1 MVILTN
7 PYGNEIKTLKFKK
20 LDVDLN
26 DTRDFDLTIL
36 TGDWD
41 NSMQYGAR
49 VFVPGTEFGG
59 VIGKKKIDTEENEIM
74 LSGYCWR
81 GVLNSKV
88 IEPPAGQD
96 YKTVSGELNE
106 VVAELIAEADFDG
119 LFSVSAKN
127 TNVTVTNYQFDRYI
141 TLLEGI
147 EKMLQTKGYKL
158 SIVYTQREGGAPGYV
173 TLSATEI
180 KDYSKQIELSQD
192 NRLGFIFSETQ
203 NGVNHLICLGKGE
216 LKDRLVVHLYA
227 DSEGNISE
235 TKYYSGL
242 EEVVDTYENNSIE
255 TKDEM
260 IEPGT
265 EQLKKLMNMQSF
277 DMDIEALGIE
287 VDIGDVIGGKDYI
300 TGMSLAKPISNK
312 IYTEEAGKIKK
323 QYKVEGE
330 K

>member
-1 MVILTN
+1 MVILAN
-7 PYGNEIKTLKFKK
+7 SYGNEIKSLKFKK

-36 TGDWD
+36 TSDWD
-41 NSMQYGAR
+41 DALQYGAR
-49 VFVPGTEFGG
+49 IFVPSTEFGG
-59 VIGKKKIDTEENEIM
+59 LIGKKKIDTEENEIV

-81 GVLNSKV
+81 GVLSGKI

-96 YKTVSGELNE
+96 YKTVTGELNE
-106 VVAELIAEADFDG
+106 VVAQLIAEADFNG
-119 LFSVSAKN
+119 LFVASEED
-127 TNVTVTNYQFDRYI
+127 TNISVTNYQFDRYV

-147 EKMLQTKGYKL
+147 EKMLKTKGYKL
-158 SIVYTQREGGAPGYV
+158 SIIYVQQEGGLPGYV
-173 TLSATEI
+173 KLSATEI

-203 NGVNHLICLGKGE
+203 NGINHLICLGKGE

-227 DSEGNISE
+227 DDKGNVSEI
-235 TKYYSGL
+235 KYYVGL
-242 EEVVDTYENNSIE
+242 EEIVDIYENNSIE
-255 TKDEM
+255 SKEEM

-265 EQLKKLMNMQSF
+265 EQLKKLMNVQSF
-277 DMDIEALGIE
+277 DMDIEALGID

-330 K
+330 S